1 MQDDP
6 TTKTLIFC
14 SFARML
20 EYAALYLAPRGFA
33 CIRYTGKQSLEE
45 RAKAVKEFGG
55 TGPDCPSVMLIS
67 TTAGGGGWIANAF
80 VTDLKCLHPAGLN
93 LTAANKVIILNPSW
107 SPATE
112 AQVFARAHRLV
123 GYLIPATHAAD
134 DQGQTRPVQIERLVM
149 RGTVE
154 ERILAKLVLP
164 PAPVLLVL
172 C

>member
-1 MQDDP
+1 M
-6 TTKTLIFC
+6 
-14 SFARML
+14 
-20 EYAALYLAPRGFA
+20 
-33 CIRYTGKQSLEE
+33 
-45 RAKAVKEFGG
+45 
-55 TGPDCPSVMLIS
+55 
-67 TTAGGGGWIANAF
+67 
-80 VTDLKCLHPAGLN
+80 
-93 LTAANKVIILNPSW
+93 
-107 SPATE
+107 
-112 AQVFARAHRLV
+112 V